1 MSLAGLAN
9 PPALLDA
16 ALMITGLILGA
27 AVWADGPSPTLKR
40 RTLHG
45 AALYHAGKIDRIICC
60 GGLGKHP
67 PSEAEAMAHLL
78 QNEGI
83 PTADI
88 ILEDQSTTTG
98 ENIANALPLL
108 DTSSVT
114 IITDWYHAP
123 RACLVARRAGLKA
136 TGSARSLRGA
146 RIWPQTKAT
155 LREFPAYVVYLL
167 RLKS

>member
-1 MSLAGLAN
+1 
-9 PPALLDA
+9 
-16 ALMITGLILGA
+16 
-27 AVWADGPSPTLKR
+27 
-40 RTLHG
+40 
-45 AALYHAGKIDRIICC
+45 
-60 GGLGKHP
+60 
-67 PSEAEAMAHLL
+67 MAHLL

-108 DTSSVT
+108 DTANVT

-123 RACLVARRAGLKA
+123 RACLVARRAGLQA
-136 TGSARSLRGA
+136 TSSSPSLRGS

-155 LREFPAYVVYLL
+155 VRELLAYVVYLL